1 MVARIALLMLAT
13 LPMATRAGA
22 VELIGKTVPPYPHGL
37 QDVGG
42 SCLSDSDDPEHV
54 CDFSIG
60 LLADADSDAGTDSN
74 VEPVLRYV
82 VAGRMAGR
90 EGPLALWKITDV
102 QAYPKTGK
110 GFFWQ
115 AGSCRVDKLE
125 DAKVIAVVRQGA
137 EQEYLTD
144 VAWARRLD
152 LKSGK
157 FSVIEPTRVDCINE
171 GYGEL

>member
-1 MVARIALLMLAT
+1 MPARIALLLLSMSPLV
-13 LPMATRAGA
+13 AGA
-22 VELIGKTVPPYPHGL
+22 VELIGKTMPPYPEGL

-42 SCLSDSDDPEHV
+42 SCLSDSTDPEHV

-60 LLADADSDAGTDSN
+60 LLADARTGPEA
-74 VEPVLRYV
+74 EPVPRYV

-90 EGPLALWKITDV
+90 EGPVALWKITDA
-102 QAYPKTGK
+102 QAYPKVAK

-115 AGSCRVDKLE
+115 AGSCRVDKVD
-125 DAKVIAVVRQGA
+125 DANVIAVVRQDT
-137 EQEYLTD
+137 EQEYLAD
-144 VAWARRLD
+144 VVWARRLD

-157 FSVIEPTRVDCINE
+157 FSPVDPARVDCVNE

>member
-1 MVARIALLMLAT
+1 MPTRIAAMLVLAT
-13 LPMATRAGA
+13 LPMAAGA
-22 VELIGKTVPPYPHGL
+22 VELIGKTVPPYPEGL

-60 LLADADSDAGTDSN
+60 LLADAGTDSN
-74 VEPVLRYV
+74 DEPVFRYV

-102 QAYPKTGK
+102 QAYPKVGK

-115 AGSCRVDKLE
+115 AGSCRVDKVD

-157 FSVIEPTRVDCINE
+157 FSVIAPARVDCINE

>member
-1 MVARIALLMLAT
+1 MPARIALLVFAT
-13 LPMATRAGA
+13 LPMAAGA
-22 VELIGKTVPPYPHGL
+22 VELIGKTVPPYPEGL

-42 SCLSDSDDPEHV
+42 SCLSDSADPEHV

-60 LLADADSDAGTDSN
+60 LLADAVEDPNA
-74 VEPVLRYV
+74 EPVLRYV

-90 EGPLALWKITDV
+90 EGPLALWKITDA

-115 AGSCRVDKLE
+115 AGSCRVDKVD
-125 DAKVIAVVRQGA
+125 DAKVIAVVRQGV

-157 FSVIEPTRVDCINE
+157 FSLVDPARVDCINE
-171 GYGEL
+171 GYGEP